1 MNFKFGLICL
11 VLALSS
17 HAFADASSA
26 AAEPSTKPHEA
37 QLERQKQ
44 RAANELEMVTWVNS
58 VAKDSELSNNKL
70 ARAMAQDVLFVSDLQ
85 QEKVKG
91 INPKVP
97 EPLSAED
104 KIDLYNANQDVQL
117 RLWHLATSCTA
128 NSQAPHC
135 ADPLLAESFRKAD
148 PGNAFLILVASSID
162 VGFNSYGLEEE
173 ARTLNRAKLIKA
185 LASATHYD
193 DFAQDFK
200 APLLQAVKNRPLP
213 SSWKTM
219 MELPIEA
226 AAIVAA
232 FPEEQLVAQFPP
244 YFISAMLT
252 MPASM
257 LCDQE
262 GKTDKTCERIAMLAL
277 KKPSNSLGFMMFLKD
292 DAQNPLVVRAKALA
306 VVGESKD
313 PQAADL
319 LKVNWMGLRSVLA
332 IASKRGDV
340 AAIEP
345 AFAWAE
351 AEVAKL
357 PAKSPEAI
365 AKEATRKAELEA
377 MMKRESADSEARTS
391 AAKEQVEAMKAAE
404 AAAAKAVDEAVN
416 AAGEAAR
423 ATTPD

>member
-1 MNFKFGLICL
+1 MNLKFGLICL
-11 VLALSS
+11 ALALSS
-17 HAFADASSA
+17 HSFADMYSTQEERSA
-26 AAEPSTKPHEA
+26 GSDAAQSEH
-37 QLERQKQ
+37 QKQ
-44 RAANELEMVTWVNS
+44 HAANEVEILAWVNS
-58 VAKDSELSNNKL
+58 VAKDSELSSNKL
-70 ARAMAQDVLFVSDLQ
+70 ARAMAQDALYLIDLQ
-85 QEKVKG
+85 KKTDG
-91 INPKVP
+91 ANKAKMP

-104 KIDLYNANQDVQL
+104 KLDLYNANQDIQL

-128 NSQAPHC
+128 NNQAPHC

-193 DFAQDFK
+193 DYAQDFK
-200 APLLQAVKNRPLP
+200 APLLKAVKDRPLP

-244 YFISAMLT
+244 YFMSATLT

-257 LCDQE
+257 LCEQE
-262 GKTDKTCERIAMLAL
+262 GKIDKACERIAVLAL
-277 KKPSNSLGFMMFLKD
+277 KKPSNSLGFMMFLREE
-292 DAQNPLVVRAKALA
+292 AQNPLVVRAKALA
-306 VVGESKD
+306 LVGESKD
-313 PQAADL
+313 PRAADL
-319 LKVNWMGLRSVLA
+319 LKVDWMGLRSVLA

-365 AKEATRKAELEA
+365 AQEATRKAELEA
-377 MMKRESADSEARTS
+377 MMKRESADSEARTG

-404 AAAAKAVDEAVN
+404 EAAKAAVK
-416 AAGEAAR
+416 AAGAEARTDA
-423 ATTPD
+423 PN